1 MNGFSPS
8 DRIDALRLARSENV
22 GPITYAQLLRRYG
35 TPGRALQALPE
46 LARRGGRAAAIRI
59 ETAAEAAREIDRA
72 AALGARML
80 LRGEPDYPA
89 LLDQVADAPAV
100 LTVQGELRHLER
112 PTLAIVGARNASAAG
127 VKLARELAEAAG
139 RHGFTVVSGL
149 ARGIDGAAHRGAL
162 ASGTVGVVA
171 GGVDVVYPPEHQ
183 ELQTEIGRRGLLV
196 AEMPPGTQ
204 PQARHFPRR
213 NRVIAGLS
221 RGVLV
226 VEAALKSGSLIT
238 ARLANEQ
245 GREVMAVPGSP
256 LDPRARGGNALLKQ
270 GAALVES
277 IEDVLDALGSARP
290 APLAEPSEDFT
301 SGEPDEADLAAAR
314 RQIESLL
321 SPAPVE
327 VDELIRQTGFTP
339 GVVLTVLLEIE
350 LAGRLTRQRGG
361 LVALA

>member
-22 GPITYAQLLRRYG
+22 GPITYMQLLRRYG

-46 LARRGGRAAAIRI
+46 LARRGGRSGPLAI
-59 ETAAEAAREIDRA
+59 ETAANAARELDRVA
-72 AALGARML
+72 AVGARL
-80 LRGEPDYPA
+80 IARGEPDYPA

-127 VKLARELAEAAG
+127 VKLAREMAEAAG

-149 ARGIDGAAHRGAL
+149 ARGIDGAAHRGSL
-162 ASGTVGVVA
+162 MSGTVGVVA

-183 ELQTEIGRRGLLV
+183 ELQAEIGRRGLLV

-256 LDPRARGGNALLKQ
+256 LDPRARGGNSLLKQ
-270 GAALVES
+270 GAALIES
-277 IEDVLDALGSARP
+277 IEDVLEALGNLRSR
-290 APLAEPSEDFT
+290 PLAEPPAEFAG
-301 SGEPDEADLAAAR
+301 GEAAEASLAGAR
-314 RQIESLL
+314 QQIEQLL
-321 SPAPVE
+321 SPTPVE
-327 VDELIRQTGFTP
+327 VDELIRQTGLTP
-339 GVVLTVLLEIE
+339 GVVLTVLLELE
-350 LAGRLTRQRGG
+350 LAGRLSRQRGNM
-361 LVALA
+361 VALA